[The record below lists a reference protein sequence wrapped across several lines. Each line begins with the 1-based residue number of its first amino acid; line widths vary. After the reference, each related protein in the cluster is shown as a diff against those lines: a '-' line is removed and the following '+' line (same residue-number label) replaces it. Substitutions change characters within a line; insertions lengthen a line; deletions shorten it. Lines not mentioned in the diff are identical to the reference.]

1 MWVITQANKLQET
14 SNPGLSYTQKA
25 NILLDSIVKDIYP
38 IIEKKPFEAEINYR
52 KCVVEIL
59 PDDFRII
66 WVKWGPYDCA
76 LSQLNATA
84 LATVADNILKQN
96 AVTQP

>member
-1 MWVITQANKLQET
+1 MEKI
-14 SNPGLSYTQKA
+14 SNTGLSYTQKA

-59 PDDFRII
+59 PDDFRTI
-66 WVKWGPYDCA
+66 WVQWGPYDCA
-76 LSQLNATA
+76 LLQLNATA

-96 AVTQP
+96 ADTQS

>member
-1 MWVITQANKLQET
+1 MKET
-14 SNPGLSYTQKA
+14 SNTGLSYTQKA

-59 PDDFRII
+59 PDDFSTI
-66 WVKWGPYDCA
+66 WVQWGPYDCA
-76 LSQLNATA
+76 LLQLNATT

-96 AVTQP
+96 ADTQL